1 MANDSFQK
9 ILTLII
15 FISISFFSFSQDKQK
30 KTNYFSD
37 DFSLYIQ
44 EISDFMTKSDNQ
56 DLKIILNR
64 YKTAVSNLSV
74 NEQDIIIRISNKM
87 LTRKLKPK
95 QHFSKFLSSITITV
109 NSSEKKDLLNWLRI
123 VEDVV
128 DQSTIKTTMLLFDFH
143 KMLILVEAKTRF
155 LRFRGSTLGGKII
168 DLGVAWRHLGGLLGR
183 LGGI

>member
-15 FISISFFSFSQDKQK
+15 FISISFFFSQDKQK

-64 YKTAVSNLSV
+64 YKTAVSDLSV
-74 NEQDIIIRISNKM
+74 NEQEIIIRISNKM

-95 QHFSKFLSSITITV
+95 QHFSKFLSSITITA
-109 NSSEKKDLLNWLRI
+109 ELK
-123 VEDVV
+123 
-128 DQSTIKTTMLLFDFH
+128 
-143 KMLILVEAKTRF
+143 
-155 LRFRGSTLGGKII
+155 
-168 DLGVAWRHLGGLLGR
+168 
-183 LGGI
+183 